1 MNVSDKKNLDNFEKK
16 LDQLSN
22 DLTKVLF
29 IMQSD
34 PKTNE
39 RGLVERVRLIEQSLN
54 ELVHRENIYKA
65 KASVFGFI
73 GGAVMTFLFWAVN
86 TFIKTNN

>member
-1 MNVSDKKNLDNFEKK
+1 MNLSDKENLNNFSKK

-22 DLTKVLF
+22 DVTHLLF

-39 RGLVERVRLIEQSLN
+39 RGLVERVRLIEKSLN
-54 ELVHRENIYKA
+54 ELLNRENIYKA
-65 KASVFGFI
+65 KATVFGLI
-73 GGAVMTFLFWAVN
+73 GGAIVTIIFWLVKM
-86 TFIKTNN
+86 FVSKTI

>member
-1 MNVSDKKNLDNFEKK
+1 MNISDKETLDDFSKK
-16 LDQLSN
+16 LDHLSN

-39 RGLVERVRLIEQSLN
+39 RGLVERVRLIEESLN
-54 ELVHRENIYKA
+54 ELLNRENIYKA
-65 KASVFGFI
+65 KATVFGLI
-73 GGAVMTFLFWAVN
+73 GGAIITVIFWLTKIFVS
-86 TFIKTNN
+86 KTL

>member
-1 MNVSDKKNLDNFEKK
+1 MNISDKETLDDFSKK
-16 LDQLSN
+16 LDHLSN

-39 RGLVERVRLIEQSLN
+39 RGLVERVRLIEESLN
-54 ELVHRENIYKA
+54 ELLNRENIYKA
-65 KASVFGFI
+65 KATVFGLI
-73 GGAVMTFLFWAVN
+73 GGAIITVIFWL
-86 TFIKTNN
+86 IKIFVSKTL